1 VKPKV
6 LLGRKAFFSATRRLY
21 LTDWSAEENE
31 AQFGKASNLHGHDY
45 LIEAFYGGAV
55 HGDDGMIVNITDL
68 KPLLADA
75 AAYFD
80 GHYLNDLDEFK
91 NVLPTIENLVN
102 CLWNHLPATLGSGQ
116 LERLRLDESPRLW
129 AVKTTGTMHL
139 TRSYDFCAAHRLHAP
154 DLPEAENERRYG
166 KCNNPAG
173 HGHNYTLEVTLEGE
187 PDPQSGQLAAL
198 PALDQLVEKTV
209 LDRFDHKH
217 LNEDC
222 PEFEHLIPTS
232 ENLAKVI
239 FDLLNPLLESPHSH
253 LAKVGLHETFKN
265 YFEVER

>member
-1 VKPKV
+1 MNSKV
-6 LLGRKAFFSATRRLY
+6 LLGRKAFFSATRRLHVNS
-21 LTDWSAEENE
+21 WNAEENAAE
-31 AQFGKASNLHGHDY
+31 FGKASRLHGHDY

-68 KPLLADA
+68 KPFLADA

-80 GHYLNDLDEFK
+80 GRYLNDLAEL
-91 NVLPTIENLVN
+91 NTVPPTLENLVN
-102 CLWNHLPATLGSGQ
+102 CVWNRLPVTLGSGR

-129 AVKTTGTMHL
+129 AIKTINTMFL

-154 DLPEAENERRYG
+154 ELPASENRRRYG

-187 PDPQSGQLAAL
+187 PNPQTGQLAAL
-198 PALDQLVEKTV
+198 PALDHLVEETIIE
-209 LDRFDHKH
+209 RFDHRH

-222 PEFEHLIPTS
+222 PEFETLIPTS

-239 FDLLNPLLESPHSH
+239 FNLLDPLLQTPHSH
-253 LAKVGLHETFKN
+253 LAKVGLHETHKN